1 MRLPVAACPPKLPN
15 NLHFVHS
22 LGQEGDISNKM
33 LNALFVKSKFASLL
47 MQTQCSTQY
56 SLLENFTGFLVDF
69 VVV

>member
-1 MRLPVAACPPKLPN
+1 M
-15 NLHFVHS
+15 HS